1 MASLKQLESGKRLRN
16 RSYRLDAASEVPLSW
31 PKSTP
36 HMVPISMVCENKCQL
51 RMEPARAVC
60 GRCTSGGRHFEPRRN
75 RAPSGTVRYL
85 TQGLG
90 HCTACHFGRNILGGT
105 GLNAECAGGL
115 MPDATWYAPSLASA
129 QEAGTQHWPR
139 IDVVKLLKNGVSEHA
154 SVSGPMPEVV
164 FSTQDLTHEDLD
176 MRWESD
182 KG

>member
-1 MASLKQLESGKRLRN
+1 
-16 RSYRLDAASEVPLSW
+16 
-31 PKSTP
+31 
-36 HMVPISMVCENKCQL
+36 
-51 RMEPARAVC
+51 
-60 GRCTSGGRHFEPRRN
+60 
-75 RAPSGTVRYL
+75 
-85 TQGLG
+85 
-90 HCTACHFGRNILGGT
+90 
-105 GLNAECAGGL
+105 

-164 FSTQDLTHEDLD
+164 FSSTQDLTHEDLD